1 MIKRI
6 KELLFQ
12 NRSTKQTI
20 AKNLFWLSFGQVAS
34 RLIRGIVIIYTARMM
49 GTAEYGLF
57 SYLLGLAGLFTIFA
71 DIGINQT
78 ITREIAQK
86 PEKTEKYFSTSF
98 FIKIILFL
106 LTAMLII
113 FIGPYFSKIQGVA
126 ALIHFVAIIVIFDGL
141 REFAMSLFRAREK
154 MELEAVVTLATN
166 ISITLLGFGALYF
179 STASKL
185 MTISYTIATGIGA
198 LLSIIILR
206 ADFKKIFTHFDKD
219 LIKPILSMSW
229 PVALT
234 GIIGAF
240 MLNTDTIMLGW
251 WRTAEEIGLYS
262 GGQRI
267 IQMLYTLPAI
277 LASAIFPTLSRLIG
291 QKNNEKITQ
300 LMELSLTASFLIAF
314 PMAIGGIVLGS
325 PIIKF
330 IYGSEYLP
338 GTSSFQVLAATMI
351 IIFPSTLI
359 GNAIL
364 SFNKQKSAII
374 YMSVAAFGNMIFN
387 AILIPRYGIV
397 GSSIATLISQAMSNT
412 IAWMVIKKVSDF
424 KIFIHIKKIIISSII
439 MGISCYFLNLLN
451 TNVLINI
458 AISATIYFLILF
470 ILKEKLIQETK
481 SLMKMI
487 KASPL

>member
-1 MIKRI
+1 MLKRL

-20 AKNLFWLSFGQVAS
+20 TKNLFWLSFGQVAS
-34 RLIRGIVIIYTARMM
+34 RLIRGIIIIYAARIM
-49 GTAEYGLF
+49 GANEYGLF
-57 SYLLGLAGLFTIFA
+57 SYLLSLAGLFTIFA

-86 PEKTEKYFSTSF
+86 PAEAEKYFSTSF
-98 FIKIILFL
+98 FIKTILFL
-106 LTAMLII
+106 LTTTLII
-113 FIGPYFSKIQGVA
+113 FAGPYFSKIEGVA
-126 ALIHFVAIIVIFDGL
+126 ALIHFVAIIVIFDGI
-141 REFAMSLFRAREK
+141 REFSMSLFRAREK

-166 ISITLLGFGALYF
+166 LSITLLGFGALYF
-179 STASKL
+179 STTSEL
-185 MTISYTIATGIGA
+185 MTLSYSIATGIGA
-198 LLSIIILR
+198 LISIIILKS
-206 ADFKKIFTHFDKD
+206 DFKKILVHFNKN

-262 GGQRI
+262 SGQRI
-267 IQMLYTLPAI
+267 IQMLYTFPAI

-291 QKNNEKITQ
+291 QKNHEKITQ

-314 PMAIGGIVLGS
+314 PMAIGGIILGS

-330 IYGSEYLP
+330 IYGNEYLP
-338 GTSSFQVLAATMI
+338 GTSSFQVLATTMI

-364 SFNKQKSAII
+364 AFNKQKSAII
-374 YMSVAAFGNMIFN
+374 YMSVAAFGNMFFN

-397 GSSIATLISQAMSNT
+397 GSSIATLISQAISNV
-412 IAWMVIKKVSDF
+412 IAWMVIKKVNDF
-424 KIFIHIKKIIISSII
+424 KIFIHIKKIIFSSII
-439 MGISCYFLNLLN
+439 MGTFSYFLNILGI
-451 TNVLINI
+451 NVLLNI
-458 AISATIYFLILF
+458 AISSFIYFLMLF
-470 ILKEKLIQETK
+470 ILKEKLLEETK
-481 SLMKMI
+481 SLIKMI
-487 KASPL
+487 KISPL